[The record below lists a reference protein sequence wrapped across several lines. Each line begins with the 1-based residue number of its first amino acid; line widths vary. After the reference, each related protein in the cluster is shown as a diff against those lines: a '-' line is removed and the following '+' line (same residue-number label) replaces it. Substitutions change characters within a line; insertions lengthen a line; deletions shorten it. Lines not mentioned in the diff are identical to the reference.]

1 MPLDLSFFLLALDQ
15 AADHAHGFNLAGLA
29 LVESAWQSSL
39 AAARMFGW
47 VVVLVT
53 GQRLYLEMEVANA
66 EGDALRPTDLE
77 ITPLRA
83 EHQRYPDELEN
94 AVAWY
99 RPDHINRHL
108 GLVRRFVH

>member
-1 MPLDLSFFLLALDQ
+1 MPLDLSFFLLALEQ
-15 AADHAHGFNLAGLA
+15 AADHANGFNLAGLA

-39 AAARMFGW
+39 SAVRMFGW
-47 VVVLVT
+47 VIVLAT

-66 EGDALRPTDLE
+66 EGERSADLE
-77 ITPLRA
+77 ITHLPA
-83 EHQRYPDELEN
+83 DQRYPDELEN

>member
-1 MPLDLSFFLLALDQ
+1 MPLDLSYFLLALEQ
-15 AADHAHGFNLAGLA
+15 AADHVNGFNLVALA
-29 LVESAWQSSL
+29 LVESAWQSSM

-47 VVVLVT
+47 VVVLAT
-53 GQRLYLEMEVANA
+53 GKRLYLEMEVADA
-66 EGDALRPTDLE
+66 EDEQRTDLE
-77 ITPLRA
+77 ITSLPD
-83 EHQRYPDELEN
+83 EHQRYPDDLEN